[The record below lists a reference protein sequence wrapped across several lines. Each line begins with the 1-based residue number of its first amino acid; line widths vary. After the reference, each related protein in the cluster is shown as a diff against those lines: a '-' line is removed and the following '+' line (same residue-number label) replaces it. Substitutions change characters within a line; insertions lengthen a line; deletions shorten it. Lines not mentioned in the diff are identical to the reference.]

1 MVDLITVAESAAR
14 DPLLGAFVLMATGV
28 LVSSITFQ
36 ATANLACFCTG
47 PLFDFIDLASSAQ
60 WYCSL

>member
-28 LVSSITFQ
+28 LVS
-36 ATANLACFCTG
+36 
-47 PLFDFIDLASSAQ
+47 
-60 WYCSL
+60 